1 MTNLSSVI
9 PGESVWVGG
18 MTVMVLDHDLGSTTT
33 TVRDLTT
40 DDVFDLHS
48 LTPCD
53 IAYGLSDYDSVST
66 DI

>member
-1 MTNLSSVI
+1 
-9 PGESVWVGG
+9 
-18 MTVMVLDHDLGSTTT
+18 MVLDHDLGSTTT